1 MYAIKI
7 MIFFLLEEVQNY
19 IILNLEK
26 IEKENQSESYSPEI
40 FINNTYNKYY
50 TLLNIGTPSQLT
62 EVQLNCDLVD
72 FSFSENICLTNNYFN
87 KTKSISFNQTTVYNK
102 YNPFIPLLYSNDTI
116 RFLQHNTT
124 INKIIEISID
134 KYTFLYKTE
143 NNKNINKD
151 IKNKACAEFGL
162 KIMCPSNAY
171 YCKSFLDV
179 LKENNIIKQKRFFFN
194 YYNENKN
201 GGDAEIII
209 GDSPNQY
216 NKDKYNNFELYKS
229 RAEISD
235 VDQLPDWVIK
245 FQNYFYTSNGTKI
258 NLYLTKIKQY
268 MEANFIFD
276 LENIIGIMEYFY
288 EIKINYFNK
297 YPDECQINEIKRQ
310 YRVITCNK
318 DFNVENFPT
327 LYFEN
332 IEANYTLEL
341 TYKDL
346 FEIRGDKKY
355 FLITFDTS
363 NVVPWR
369 FGKTFLQKYFFNF
382 DAENKIIE
390 YYKLYPNDNNKKEEI
405 EDPNKNKNLY
415 WILFAAL
422 SVFII
427 TCIVILYFVIYKW
440 KCLNNRKKRANE
452 LDDEFDYA
460 QKYNEK
466 IINNDKDDK
475 LMIN

>member
-26 IEKENQSESYSPEI
+26 IEKENYSESYSPEI

-143 NNKNINKD
+143 NNKNIHKD

-310 YRVITCNK
+310 YKVITCNK

-327 LYFEN
+327 LYFES

-390 YYKLYPNDNNKKEEI
+390 YYKLNSNNNNKREGNEI
-405 EDPNKNKNLY
+405 NSENK
-415 WILFAAL
+415 ILHSTI
-422 SVFII
+422 SVMIFVLVIMFSL
-427 TCIVILYFVIYKW
+427 ILYFVIYKC
-440 KCLNNRKKRANE
+440 KYENIRKKRANE
-452 LDDEFDYA
+452 LDDDFDYA
-460 QKYNEK
+460 EKRNEK
-466 IINNDKDDK
+466 VINKDKIEK
-475 LMIN
+475 LVVN

>member
-1 MYAIKI
+1 
-7 MIFFLLEEVQNY
+7 MIIFLLLKEVQNY
-19 IILNLEK
+19 IVIKLK
-26 IEKENQSESYSPEI
+26 KVQKENYLETYSPEI
-40 FINNTYNKYY
+40 FMDNAYNKYY

-62 EVQLNCDLVD
+62 EVKLNCDLVD
-72 FSFSENICLTNNYFN
+72 LSFSEDICLTNNYFN
-87 KTKSISFNQTTVYNK
+87 KTKSISFNQTVIYEKN
-102 YNPFIPLLYSNDTI
+102 NPFVPLIFSDDCI
-116 RFLQHNTT
+116 KFLEHDLITNTFNET
-124 INKIIEISID
+124 SVD
-134 KYTFLYKTE
+134 KYTFVYKTE
-143 NNKNINKD
+143 NNDNFRKV
-151 IKNKACAEFGL
+151 IKNKACVEFGL

-327 LYFEN
+327 LYFES